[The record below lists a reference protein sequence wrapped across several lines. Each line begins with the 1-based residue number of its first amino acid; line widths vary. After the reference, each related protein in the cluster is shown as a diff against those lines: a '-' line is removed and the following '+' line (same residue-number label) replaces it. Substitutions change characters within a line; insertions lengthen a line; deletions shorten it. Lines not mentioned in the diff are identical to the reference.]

1 MQDISTLSDQE
12 LVQLVRDSD
21 QELYAHIVN
30 RYQNKLM
37 RYSTY
42 LIGDS
47 DKAQDAVQTTF
58 IKAFQNLQ
66 SFNTDK
72 KFSSW
77 IYRICHNESINIA
90 KKYQKETQLEST
102 HWQNIQDDIDI
113 EAELNRK
120 QIKAMLHQNLNQL
133 PPKYKSVLTLYYLE
147 DKSYTEISDILRI
160 PTGTVGTNLNRG
172 KAMLKQIYESED
184 QHE

>member
-1 MQDISTLSDQE
+1 MQDINKLSDEE
-12 LVQLVRDSD
+12 LVELVRTKD

-30 RYQNKLM
+30 RYQNQLL

-66 SFNTDK
+66 SFNTNK

-77 IYRICHNESINIA
+77 IYRICHNESINLA
-90 KKYQKETQLEST
+90 KKYQKES
-102 HWQNIQDDIDI
+102 WI
-113 EAELNRK
+113 
-120 QIKAMLHQNLNQL
+120 
-133 PPKYKSVLTLYYLE
+133 
-147 DKSYTEISDILRI
+147 
-160 PTGTVGTNLNRG
+160 
-172 KAMLKQIYESED
+172 
-184 QHE
+184 

>member
-1 MQDISTLSDQE
+1 MQDISTLSDEE
-12 LVQLVRDSD
+12 LVKLVRDSD

-42 LIGDS
+42 LIGDP

-66 SFNTDK
+66 SFNINK

-90 KKYQKETQLEST
+90 KEYQKESQLESD
-102 HWQNIQDDIDI
+102 HWQNIPDSTDI
-113 EAELNRK
+113 EENLSK
-120 QIKAMLHQNLNQL
+120 KEISKMLHHNLNQI
-133 PPKYKSVLTLYYLE
+133 PVNYRSVLTLYYLE
-147 DKSYTEISDILRI
+147 DKSYEEISDILKI
-160 PTGTVGTNLNRG
+160 PTGTVGTNLSRG
-172 KAMLKQIYESED
+172 KTALKKMYQLEN
-184 QHE
+184 